1 MSMRSLMKWKKPK
14 TRSLPRVR
22 WHQWSVVRLAGVA
35 IITVISGYLT
45 AAVLAVKSIDQLLH
59 IVHDASVEQSLKAG
73 LDGIKDAYKTRQELL
88 LERLL
93 KRDPQTSALSSSHL
107 NEILLE
113 LDTISIMR
121 QSTWNISKSSE
132 PEVKVAR
139 WISRQELAVGPF
151 IVEFLGTA
159 QSEEYRKSEEVLQR
173 YKVIGIELRD
183 IIRPALIKALS
194 ITLAIMCSLLMLA
207 FAYMAIRGKSRIQ
220 KLVQGFIDY
229 AENDN
234 KFRFTAHANNELG
247 LLSTQFNHM
256 ADELNENHLRTLGLE
271 KLASWQTI
279 ARKMAHEI
287 KNPLTPIQIMIGQ
300 LKRHYEGSD
309 KDYTILLEKAHNVI
323 LEEVACLRRMV
334 DDFSQFAQ
342 LPSPR
347 FASRDAIHC
356 AKQAIS
362 LAEGSYAPH
371 TIVYEGPTEPIPA
384 ELDEQLLRLALHNLI
399 KNAAEA
405 DPESASPIIL
415 RVHDTATTIVYE
427 VEDHGPGIPPEMRES
442 IFEAYVTTKHIG
454 PTPGMGLGLA
464 ICQKIVLEHSGKIE
478 IDIIPGRTIFRISI
492 PRTRRGGVH

>member
-1 MSMRSLMKWKKPK
+1 MRSLMKWKKPK

-207 FAYMAIRGKSRIQ
+207 ICVSRSSHPISC
-220 KLVQGFIDY
+220 
-229 AENDN
+229 A
-234 KFRFTAHANNELG
+234 A
-247 LLSTQFNHM
+247 
-256 ADELNENHLRTLGLE
+256 TLCII
-271 KLASWQTI
+271 S
-279 ARKMAHEI
+279 R
-287 KNPLTPIQIMIGQ
+287 
-300 LKRHYEGSD
+300 
-309 KDYTILLEKAHNVI
+309 VI
-323 LEEVACLRRMV
+323 
-334 DDFSQFAQ
+334 
-342 LPSPR
+342 
-347 FASRDAIHC
+347 
-356 AKQAIS
+356 
-362 LAEGSYAPH
+362 
-371 TIVYEGPTEPIPA
+371 
-384 ELDEQLLRLALHNLI
+384 
-399 KNAAEA
+399 
-405 DPESASPIIL
+405 
-415 RVHDTATTIVYE
+415 
-427 VEDHGPGIPPEMRES
+427 
-442 IFEAYVTTKHIG
+442 
-454 PTPGMGLGLA
+454 
-464 ICQKIVLEHSGKIE
+464 
-478 IDIIPGRTIFRISI
+478 
-492 PRTRRGGVH
+492 